1 MASADGNSGG
11 NPFATLVI
19 VGVVAAAAALIV
31 SASHE
36 FSKDRIA
43 ANERARLLAN
53 LTSVLDPA
61 LRNRDLA
68 TTRLTV
74 TDEALLGEAA
84 IDVFVATDQGVPV
97 ATIFASVALHG
108 YNAPIRLLVGI
119 TPDGT
124 VSGVR
129 AVAHRETP
137 GLGDRIEAG
146 KSRWIMQFTTKT
158 LQMPALPGWAVD
170 RDEGG
175 EFDTLTGATVTS
187 RAVVN
192 AVKNTLLYFD
202 AHRDELFMNAAALAQ
217 ADDTPDDAAPA
228 R

>member
-1 MASADGNSGG
+1 MANADRNPGG

-19 VGVVAAAAALIV
+19 VGVVAAAAALLV

-43 ANERARLLAN
+43 ANERARLLAS

-61 LRNRDLA
+61 LRDHDLA

-74 TDEALLGEAA
+74 GDEALLGGAA
-84 IDVFVATDQGVPV
+84 VDVFVAFEHGVPV
-97 ATIFASVALHG
+97 ATIFASVAPNG
-108 YNAPIRLLVGI
+108 YNASIRLLIGI
-119 TPDGT
+119 TPDGA

-129 AVAHRETP
+129 AVSHRETP
-137 GLGDRIEAG
+137 GLGDKIDAA
-146 KSRWIMQFTTKT
+146 KSNWITQFERKT

-170 RDEGG
+170 KDEGG

-192 AVKNTLLYFD
+192 AVKSTLLYFD
-202 AHRDELFMNAAALAQ
+202 AHRDELFMTAAAQ
-217 ADDTPDDAAPA
+217 ADDTSDDATPA